1 MTEISW
7 WMCSGLVELEDQL
20 LANISK
26 WTKEGQLLLTAWKP
40 GVQVEGLKSES
51 KHWSEE
57 QILTTSALLLDLQ
70 PTHSLDTAK

>member
-26 WTKEGQLLLTAWKP
+26 WTKEGQLLLLASCVIS
-40 GVQVEGLKSES
+40 GVVIECWVQRHSSTSDL
-51 KHWSEE
+51 
-57 QILTTSALLLDLQ
+57 SALR
-70 PTHSLDTAK
+70 TIWAKSQISKK